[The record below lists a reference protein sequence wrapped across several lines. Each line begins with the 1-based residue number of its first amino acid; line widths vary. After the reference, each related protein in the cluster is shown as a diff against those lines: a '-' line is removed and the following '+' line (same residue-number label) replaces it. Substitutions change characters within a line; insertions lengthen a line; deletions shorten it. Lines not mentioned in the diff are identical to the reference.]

1 MKHIKCK
8 IIILVLLF
16 AATGLVGCGS
26 IDYPK
31 AHHKKIK
38 KDLHTLSYTA
48 DIRGTHIIQN
58 GDKYW
63 ILTEP
68 PPDAAFSYDKDDVL
82 DLDLS
87 IISVGGKDGG
97 QGKEGA
103 MSGSEDLPLTGRASY
118 VVLARE
124 LCYRVNEM
132 AFNTDATAEQYIGAL
147 SKAFDIIQ
155 GVAAIEAA
163 NIQHSAQVHIN
174 TGVTSSLSLTESQL
188 DTDKESLSDTR
199 SEATP
204 GTTTTSGTTTKT
216 PTTTTGTTTKTPTTT
231 TTTTNSGVPT
241 Y

>member
-1 MKHIKCK
+1 
-8 IIILVLLF
+8 
-16 AATGLVGCGS
+16 
-26 IDYPK
+26 
-31 AHHKKIK
+31 
-38 KDLHTLSYTA
+38 
-48 DIRGTHIIQN
+48 
-58 GDKYW
+58 
-63 ILTEP
+63 
-68 PPDAAFSYDKDDVL
+68 
-82 DLDLS
+82 
-87 IISVGGKDGG
+87 
-97 QGKEGA
+97 
-103 MSGSEDLPLTGRASY
+103 
-118 VVLARE
+118 
-124 LCYRVNEM
+124 M